1 MYAIIVNRLELITLV
16 KIYEF
21 WTATNLN
28 EWIKKNNEVKRI
40 VMNIKKVM
48 DWECDAS
55 VINNNNNMI
64 GVDYWR
70 KKDVKIPD
78 VELNREY
85 ARERI

>member
-55 VINNNNNMI
+55 VIINNNNMI